1 MKGIKN
7 PVILNTSVYEDIEKH
22 DSLNPL
28 LFTIE
33 NTLREEVDKKIREIA
48 DFFVKEAKEYEIPLT
63 LKDIYLVGS
72 NVSYNYT
79 KDSDLDVHLVVDTS
93 EFEDNNEL
101 YKSLYNIYRSLF
113 NKNYDLSIKG
123 IPVELYIEIEDDM
136 NVKSNGIYSLNNGWI
151 KFPKEENIPNIDK
164 DKFEKEFKKWE
175 DRYFDLLDNSKS
187 GGDNMDNKKKLKEEA
202 PVGDNNQIEDDKIY
216 AAIKDVDIN
225 DLIDIPN
232 GDLSILLKD

>member
-7 PVILNTSVYEDIEKH
+7 PVIVNTNVQEDIEKH
-22 DSLNPL
+22 DALNPL

-33 NTLREEVDKKIREIA
+33 NTLSEDVEKKIREIA
-48 DFFVKEAKEYEIPLT
+48 DFFVKEAKEYEILLT

-151 KFPKEENIPNIDK
+151 KFPKEEEIPDIDK

-175 DRYFDLLDNSKS
+175 DRYFN
-187 GGDNMDNKKKLKEEA
+187 
-202 PVGDNNQIEDDKIY
+202 V
-216 AAIKDVDIN
+216 IKDSED
-225 DLIDIPN
+225 
-232 GDLSILLKD
+232 

>member
-1 MKGIKN
+1 MIMKGIKN
-7 PVILNTSVYEDIEKH
+7 PITVNTNVQEDIEKH
-22 DSLNPL
+22 DALNPL

-33 NTLREEVDKKIREIA
+33 NTLREDVEKKIREIA
-48 DFFVKEAKEYEIPLT
+48 DFFVKEAKEYEIPFT

-151 KFPKEENIPNIDK
+151 KFPKEEDIPNIDE

-175 DRYFDLLDNSKS
+175 DRYFKVIRDS
-187 GGDNMDNKKKLKEEA
+187 
-202 PVGDNNQIEDDKIY
+202 ED
-216 AAIKDVDIN
+216 
-225 DLIDIPN
+225 
-232 GDLSILLKD
+232 